1 MRDVSGGGRVVV
13 VEDVD
18 VVVEEVVEV
27 EVVLVDSAASLG
39 LQAATSRASVTSLA
53 IEVRIDASLRSGR
66 FISGIYR
73 RVDRPG

>member
-1 MRDVSGGGRVVV
+1 MRDVSGGAREVV

-18 VVVEEVVEV
+18 VVVDEVVGV

-53 IEVRIDASLRSGR
+53 IEVRIDGSLRSGS
-66 FISGIYR
+66 FLSGICR
-73 RVDRPG
+73 GASPG